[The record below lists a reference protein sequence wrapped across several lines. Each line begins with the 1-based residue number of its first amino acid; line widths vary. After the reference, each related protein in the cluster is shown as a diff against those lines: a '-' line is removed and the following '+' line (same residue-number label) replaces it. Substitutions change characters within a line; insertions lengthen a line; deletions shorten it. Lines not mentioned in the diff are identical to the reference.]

1 MQDGEDT
8 NSTLQSNLNEED
20 SKTGLD
26 EDGFEVVTLE
36 SDYQV
41 FFKCLYPDFD
51 TNFCFIL

>member
-1 MQDGEDT
+1 MLTPPSSLTNYSFSIQDEDE
-8 NSTLQSNLNEED
+8 NSTLSSVLNDED

-41 FFKCLYPDFD
+41 F
-51 TNFCFIL
+51 